1 MFELDF
7 LQRHDRARAQMRR
20 IVDMP
25 DRKAKLF
32 LVLCLSNRG
41 KLSARKRKEF
51 AELSDELVE
60 RLEEAVMDAFEGY
73 QGPLD

>member
-1 MFELDF
+1 
-7 LQRHDRARAQMRR
+7 
-20 IVDMP
+20 MP